1 MAVVAAHSPSP
12 LKGEGRVRGGTR
24 RRRRPRSAR
33 LRAVGRAVRRAGL
46 LLLAAPLAVRILVG
60 AVLVLVLW
68 STVNWVYQV
77 ARKPTELFF
86 PVSGTLAK
94 APAETWRQYSP
105 LFREHSTATISPE
118 LLAALAQVE
127 GSGNP
132 VARTY
137 WRWQVSW
144 NPFAVY
150 RPASSA
156 VGMYQ
161 ITDPTFREAKRFC
174 IHDHVVVEQGAWND
188 PKACWFNI
196 LYTRVIPSHAVELT
210 AALLD
215 RDVTRT
221 LTRRRIVTAT
231 LRQKQDLAAV
241 IHLCGVGGG
250 DDYARRGFRVTAG
263 QHCGDHDL
271 TRYLAQVN
279 GMKRLFGR
287 MAASEPAE
295 TFLSRR

>member
-1 MAVVAAHSPSP
+1 VS
-12 LKGEGRVRGGTR
+12 VR
-24 RRRRPRSAR
+24 P
-33 LRAVGRAVRRAGL
+33 VGRAARRAL
-46 LLLAAPLAVRILVG
+46 LVLLVAPLAVRILVG
-60 AVLVLVLW
+60 VIVVVVMW
-68 STVNWVYQV
+68 SAVNWAYQV
-77 ARKPTELFF
+77 VRKPTELFF

-94 APAETWRQYSP
+94 APSATWRQYAP
-105 LFREHSTATISPE
+105 LFREHSTSTISPE

-144 NPFAVY
+144 NPFDVY

-174 IHDHVVVEQGAWND
+174 IHDHVVVEQGAWHD
-188 PKACWFNI
+188 MKSCWFNA
-196 LYTRVIPSHAVELT
+196 LYARVVPSHAVELT

-215 RDVTRT
+215 RDVART

-250 DDYARRGFRVTAG
+250 DGYARHGFRLTPA
-263 QHCGDHDL
+263 QQCGDHDVG
-271 TRYLAQVN
+271 RYLAQVN
-279 GMKRLFGR
+279 GMKRQFARL
-287 MAASEPAE
+287 AAAEPAE
-295 TFLSRR
+295 TFLSRAR